1 MDKRIID
8 LRHSLFEN
16 AELSHKEVKTKQ
28 ILIDFLKQHTTLE
41 IVDKGEYFYAIHKE
55 EGPHV
60 AFRADMDAISG
71 RNGTYHGCGHD
82 GHCASLAAFG
92 LWLEGKCVGKC
103 VYLLFQSAEEVGE
116 GATLCLDFIKE
127 EKIEEIYGYH
137 NIPGF
142 PVNHVLVKDGPF
154 ASASKGL
161 SILVH
166 GRQTHAATPEL
177 GENPGFA
184 IAKVIS
190 EFDCICDA
198 SFYKGMV
205 QITLVHVKVGDKA
218 FGVSAG
224 EGELC
229 LTIRAH
235 RSEDLNLLQERIL
248 ESINMYA
255 NGMSV
260 EYKEYEP
267 FEDTTNHT
275 DIFKKAISALRET
288 NLPMIELNEP
298 FRWSEDFG
306 LFLKQ
311 TKGCFFGIGV
321 GEDWPALHTPE
332 YEFNDEILNRAVEL
346 FVTLVKM

>member
-1 MDKRIID
+1 MNMDIIN
-8 LRHSLFEN
+8 LRHCLFEN
-16 AELSHKEVKTKQ
+16 AELSHQEVKTKQ

-55 EGPHV
+55 EGPHI

-71 RNGTYHGCGHD
+71 REGTYHGCGHD

-92 LWLEGKCVGKC
+92 VWLEGKTLGKC

-116 GATLCLDFIKE
+116 GAALCLDFIKE

-137 NIPGF
+137 NIPGYSL
-142 PVNHVLVKDGPF
+142 NHILVKNGPF

-161 SILVH
+161 SILIH

-184 IAKVIS
+184 IARVVN
-190 EFDCICDA
+190 EFEQICDA
-198 SFYKGMV
+198 SLYNGMV
-205 QITLVHVKVGDKA
+205 QITLVHVKVGEKA

-229 LTIRAH
+229 VTIRAH
-235 RSEDLNLLQERIL
+235 RSEDLKKLQERIL
-248 ESINMYA
+248 ESVNTYA
-255 NGMSV
+255 KGMSV
-260 EYKEYEP
+260 EYTEHEP
-267 FEDTTNHT
+267 FEDTTNHEESYA
-275 DIFKKAISALRET
+275 KAMGALEKAS
-288 NLPMIELNEP
+288 LPYIQLEEP

-306 LFLKQ
+306 LFLKN
-311 TKGCFFGIGV
+311 TKGCFFGIGA
-321 GEDWPALHTPE
+321 GEEWSALHTPE
-332 YEFNDEILNRAVEL
+332 YEFNDAIIERAVDL
-346 FVTLVKM
+346 FRILVEM